1 MLRAVMHGY
10 YIDLRLYNKAKL
22 IANPFDFKD
31 LMKRAVSKKI
41 TEENQRKVQKP
52 VRKLV
57 MCMVHTNLFFHS
69 PFNLR

>member
-41 TEENQRKVQKP
+41 SEENQRQVQKP
-52 VRKLV
+52 VCKLV
-57 MCMVHTNLFFHS
+57 MCTV
-69 PFNLR
+69 